1 MKKLL
6 VVGLLLVMSCT
17 QKSSENTVDFLLDT
31 TLINSE
37 KNLEKSLEIEKKSD
51 SLTKQQVVKIVKEFT
66 VLTKEIEKFKTEK
79 LMMLNEIKLSKENF
93 IVRVDTVYIETKKN
107 FWGKERSTTSVKS
120 DSSIITSIDS
130 TLSTTEV
137 IDTTTTNN

>member
-1 MKKLL
+1 MKKLF
-6 VVGLLLVMSCT
+6 VIGLLLFMSCT
-17 QKSSENTVDFLLDT
+17 QKSSINTEDFLSDT
-31 TLINSE
+31 VIINSE

-51 SLTKQQVVKIVKEFT
+51 SVTKQQVVKIVKEFT

-107 FWGKERSTTSVKS
+107 FWGKEKSTTKVKS

-130 TLSTTEV
+130 TLSTTEI

>member
-1 MKKLL
+1 MRKLFVIGLL
-6 VVGLLLVMSCT
+6 VVMSCT
-17 QKSSENTVDFLLDT
+17 QKSSENTGDFSLDT

-51 SLTKQQVVKIVKEFT
+51 SVTKQQVVKIVKEFT

-79 LMMLNEIKLSKENF
+79 LIMLNELKLSKENF

-107 FWGKERSTTSVKS
+107 FWGKEKSTTKVKS
-120 DSSIITSIDS
+120 DSTIITSLDT
-130 TLSTTEV
+130 TLSTTEIV
-137 IDTTTTNN
+137 DTTTNN